1 MLENEL
7 KQNIAHNI
15 TALRKK
21 NNMTQAELA
30 EQLNYSDKSIS
41 KWERGDGLPDVFV
54 LVKIAEMFGVTVNDI
69 VSLNSPDEIEQLPI
83 RDTTHPRRVL
93 ITALSSGLVWF
104 IAMVVFFL
112 LSVFLPD
119 AKGLWLSFICAVPVC
134 AIVWIVFTHLWW
146 GRVARCLS
154 VSTLIWGM
162 TVMTHLIIS
171 LAGDVRNM
179 SLIYAATG
187 VFQVLVIMWYLY
199 SYLRKKYRRTVE
211 AQAAVEAAED
221 DSREISQQE

>member
-7 KQNIAHNI
+7 KQNIAQNI

-21 NNMTQAELA
+21 NNMTQADLA

-69 VSLNSPDEIEQLPI
+69 VSLDSPEQIEQLPI
-83 RDTTHPRRVL
+83 KDTTHPRRLL

-104 IAMVVFFL
+104 IATVVFFL

-154 VSTLIWGM
+154 VSTLVWGL

-171 LAGDVRNM
+171 LAGNVRNM

-199 SYLRKKYRRTVE
+199 SYLRKKYRK
-211 AQAAVEAAED
+211 AVETGTAESAIEND
-221 DSREISQQE
+221 GSDMTGQE

>member
-30 EQLNYSDKSIS
+30 EQLHYSDKSVS

-69 VSLNSPDEIEQLPI
+69 VSLNSPDRIEQLPL
-83 RDTTHPRRVL
+83 RDTTHPRRL
-93 ITALSSGLVWF
+93 LLTALSAGLVWF
-104 IAMVVFFL
+104 IATVVFFL
-112 LSVFLPD
+112 LSVFVPD
-119 AKGLWLSFICAVPVC
+119 GRGLWLTFICAIPVC
-134 AIVWIVFTHLWW
+134 AIVWIVFAHLWW

-154 VSTLIWGM
+154 VSTLIWGL

-171 LAGDVRNM
+171 RVGNVRNM
-179 SLIYAATG
+179 PLIYAATG

-199 SYLRKKYRRTVE
+199 SYLRKKYRR
-211 AQAAVEAAED
+211 AAEIPATEEPD
-221 DSREISQQE
+221 EADSADASVQE

>member
-7 KQNIAHNI
+7 KLNIAHNI

-69 VSLNSPDEIEQLPI
+69 VSIHSTEKIEQLPVK
-83 RDTTHPRRVL
+83 DTTHPRRVL

-104 IAMVVFFL
+104 VATVVFFL

-119 AKGLWLSFICAVPVC
+119 ATGLWLSFICAVPVC
-134 AIVWIVFTHLWW
+134 AIVWTVFAHLWW

-154 VSTLIWGM
+154 VSMLIWGL

-171 LAGDVRNM
+171 LVGKVQNM
-179 SLIYAATG
+179 PLIYAATG

-199 SYLRKKYRRTVE
+199 SYLRKKYRRAVE
-211 AQAAVEAAED
+211 AQATVEVAED
-221 DSREISQQE
+221 DSRETSQQE